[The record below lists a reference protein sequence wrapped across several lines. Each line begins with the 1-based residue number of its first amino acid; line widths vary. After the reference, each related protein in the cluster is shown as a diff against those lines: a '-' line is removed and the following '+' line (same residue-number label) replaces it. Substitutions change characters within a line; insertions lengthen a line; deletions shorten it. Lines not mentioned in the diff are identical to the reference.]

1 MNVCNYPRGKK
12 GSIAIGSNSGGGI
25 TEGSGNTILG
35 SDISGLA
42 IGLKNHIILAS
53 GGVSRA
59 EFDGTD
65 WTLSGGIQLKE
76 TLLDGTF
83 GRVYRKSLM
92 SFLFLAV
99 TILRI
104 TVFVKATLFLLKYC
118 AISPSFSWCTV

>member
-12 GSIAIGSNSGGGI
+12 GSIAIGSKSGGGI

-59 EFDGTD
+59 EFDGTEVA
-65 WTLSGGIQLKE
+65 SI
-76 TLLDGTF
+76 
-83 GRVYRKSLM
+83 
-92 SFLFLAV
+92 
-99 TILRI
+99 
-104 TVFVKATLFLLKYC
+104 
-118 AISPSFSWCTV
+118 